1 MLTVGQRCGILTVA
15 GREVVNIATPFGH
28 FLKDLRSAHRETAQE
43 MAEKLDISRGY
54 LFLVE
59 AGKRS
64 IPPDWAEKIRG
75 LYGLAW
81 EEEKGMRK
89 AILDTTGII
98 ELDIS
103 GLPQPKRTLAIS
115 FSRQLPSLNDPA
127 ISEIQKILDKSKNP
141 EKV

>member
-1 MLTVGQRCGILTVA
+1 
-15 GREVVNIATPFGH
+15 
-28 FLKDLRSAHRETAQE
+28 
-43 MAEKLDISRGY
+43 MAEKLSISRGY

-75 LYGLAW
+75 LYGLVR
-81 EEEKGMRK
+81 EEEEAMRK
-89 AILDTTGII
+89 AISDTTGII

-103 GLPQPKRTLAIS
+103 GLSQPKRTLAIS

-127 ISEIQKILDKSKNP
+127 ISEIQQILDNCKNS
-141 EKV
+141 EKA